1 MVVQHCG
8 MLEGMDQHPGLRER
22 KKAETRAA
30 LSRAA
35 LRLAVDH
42 GADAVTADA
51 IARSANVSLR
61 TFHNYFASK
70 DEAFLAPFRSLIEHA
85 ADELRA
91 CPADV
96 PILAAIE
103 EVWRQMATGA
113 PPLPED
119 TLSQVAELWT
129 SPAMAAYQHR
139 LVTEAVRLLARPI
152 AERTGTD
159 ADRDLYPALVSA
171 AAVMTIFTAM
181 EHCPDVTDPSHKVA
195 IVHEGFE
202 ILRAGFRPPPR
213 HMA

>member
-1 MVVQHCG
+1 
-8 MLEGMDQHPGLRER
+8 MDQTTGLRER
-22 KKAETRAA
+22 KKAETRVA
-30 LSRAA
+30 LSQAA

-61 TFHNYFASK
+61 TFHNYFATK

-85 ADELRA
+85 AEELRA
-91 CPADV
+91 RPEHE

-103 EVWRQMATGA
+103 EVWRHMVTGGHA
-113 PPLPED
+113 IPED
-119 TLSQVAELWT
+119 TLSHIAELWT
-129 SPAMAAYQHR
+129 SPAMAAYQHQ
-139 LVTEAVRLLARPI
+139 LVREAVRVLAEPI

-159 ADRDLYPALVSA
+159 AARDLYPTLVA
-171 AAVMTIFTAM
+171 AGAVVTIFTAM